1 MRFVT
6 SGWESGM
13 DAGGRTP
20 GRICIYIYKLCM
32 CVFECLIV
40 ILLILF
46 VSCSTPLCGVVYSC
60 ALLVSVEGIIPHL
73 T

>member
-1 MRFVT
+1 MLVEERRGEFV
-6 SGWESGM
+6 
-13 DAGGRTP
+13 
-20 GRICIYIYKLCM
+20 YIYKLCM